1 MGTRLG
7 QTVQLLSCI
16 SRLSEQVLAA
26 IEKHPGDSS
35 IASNGLGAIGNMLAH
50 KDATKQFVT
59 ELAGINATIRVMKK
73 FPDAAHVQKKGV
85 FVLNKISIDKAFR
98 DGIISAGGI
107 QALGEAMQ
115 RFQNDE
121 EIQLDA
127 REALA
132 DVVGAKLDDAED

>member
-1 MGTRLG
+1 
-7 QTVQLLSCI
+7 
-16 SRLSEQVLAA
+16 
-26 IEKHPGDSS
+26 
-35 IASNGLGAIGNMLAH
+35 MLAH
-50 KDATKQFVT
+50 KDATKQFVN
-59 ELAGINATIRVMKK
+59 ELAGINATISVMKE